1 MATPPLD
8 AAAALL
14 GLNADDALLLHL
26 RANAVFHLPNT
37 KVVLRLRHAPGNHHA
52 QNRLRA
58 AILTTR
64 WLAAQ
69 GFATIKPLPIEQPV
83 TVNGWIATA
92 WHYVSGPATPAP
104 EAQNLAALLRTLH
117 VVRPPSPAPAL
128 QPLGTLRSD
137 LTRHAAVLSDQHRC
151 WLLRRCT
158 EIERAYRDL
167 DRPLGQGLLHGDAH
181 TGNLFRDHDRW
192 VFGDWDSI
200 AYGPLL
206 SDLIPSIMEH
216 HRFGRPR
223 SDWVS
228 FCRRYG
234 VDPDL
239 EHHPAAA
246 TLRTARELR
255 SLAAYLRASDQPN
268 VRAELL
274 RRLTSLI
281 NGNPATWRAV

>member
-26 RANAVFHLPNT
+26 RANAVYHLPNP
-37 KVVLRLRHAPGNHHA
+37 KVVLRLRYAPGNHQA
-52 QNRLRA
+52 LNRLRA

-64 WLAAQ
+64 WLAVQ
-69 GFATIKPLPIEQPV
+69 GFATIEPLPIEQPV
-83 TVNGWIATA
+83 TVAGWIATA
-92 WHYVSGPATPAP
+92 WHYVSGPAAPAP
-104 EAQNLAALLRTLH
+104 GAQDLATLLNALH
-117 VVRPPSPAPAL
+117 AIHPPIPIPAL
-128 QPLGTLRSD
+128 QPLGTLRCD
-137 LTRHAAVLSDQHRC
+137 LTRHAAALTDRHRC

-158 EIERAYRDL
+158 DIEQVYRDL
-167 DRPLGQGLLHGDAH
+167 DPPLGQGLLHGDAH

-192 VFGDWDSI
+192 LLGDWDSI

-223 SDWVS
+223 SDWIS

-239 EHHPAAA
+239 EHHPAAT
-246 TLRTARELR
+246 TLRAARELR
-255 SLAAYLRASDQPN
+255 SLAAYIRASHQPN
-268 VRAELL
+268 VRAELD
-274 RRLTSLI
+274 RRLTSLVD
-281 NGNPATWRAV
+281 GDTATWRAV

>member
-1 MATPPLD
+1 MATPPLE

-26 RANAVFHLPNT
+26 RANAVYHLPSS
-37 KVVLRLRHAPGNHHA
+37 KVVLRLRYAPGNHQA
-52 QNRLRA
+52 LNRLCA

-69 GFATIKPLPIEQPV
+69 GFATIEPLPIEQPV

-92 WHYVSGPATPAP
+92 WHYVNGPAPAP
-104 EAQNLAALLRTLH
+104 GAQDLAALLQTLH
-117 VVRPPSPAPAL
+117 AVRPPVPIPAL

-137 LTRHAAVLSDQHRC
+137 LARHRDALSDRHRC
-151 WLLRRCT
+151 WLLCRCT
-158 EIERAYRDL
+158 DIEQAYRDL
-167 DRPLGQGLLHGDAH
+167 DPPLGLVLLHGDAH

-192 VFGDWDSI
+192 LLGDWDSI

-206 SDLIPSIMEH
+206 SDLIPSMMEH

-223 SDWVS
+223 SDWIS
-228 FCRRYG
+228 FCRRYD

-239 EHHPAAA
+239 EHHPTAT
-246 TLRTARELR
+246 TLRMARELR
-255 SLAAYLRASDQPN
+255 SLAAYIRASDQPN
-268 VRAELL
+268 VRAELD
-274 RRLTSLI
+274 RRLTSLVE
-281 NGNPATWRAV
+281 GNPTTWRAV